1 MLSERIVSALSSM
14 RLSDVVI
21 GLEST
26 SIYGNNLVYALREDG
41 SLSRFQR
48 KIHVLNP
55 KQVKK
60 FKEAYPDLPKN
71 DFVDAFVIADHLRFG
86 RIAKEVYMDDYRYQR
101 SGRLPAADL
110 MSFRT

>member
-21 GLEST
+21 GLEAT

-48 KIHVLNP
+48 KVHVLNP

-60 FKEAYPDLPKN
+60 FKEAYPGCCPKMT
-71 DFVDAFVIADHLRFG
+71 LW
-86 RIAKEVYMDDYRYQR
+86 MP
-101 SGRLPAADL
+101 L
-110 MSFRT
+110 

>member
-1 MLSERIVSALSSM
+1 M

-21 GLEST
+21 GLEAT
-26 SIYGNNLVYALREDG
+26 SIYGNNLVYAPEDG

-60 FKEAYPDLPKN
+60 FKEAIQICPKMT
-71 DFVDAFVIADHLRFG
+71 LW
-86 RIAKEVYMDDYRYQR
+86 MP
-101 SGRLPAADL
+101 L
-110 MSFRT
+110 